1 MAAKIFS
8 SAMDND
14 ISAKVQRPLEIWC
27 QEGIVNDNQKVIFM
41 GYFADSTQITDFHC
55 GVGRCFQKDGF
66 GIGLNGSFNFF
77 LFRSMH
83 RGELY
88 AVFGVE
94 VAEQTEGAAVEIV
107 AGDDVVTRCEQ
118 IHNRINCSHT
128 GGKSQGIYT
137 VLQCCQKLLQACTR
151 RVGFTC
157 IIKACGVPKL
167 GVCEG

>member
-1 MAAKIFS
+1 MAAKIFG

-66 GIGLNGSFNFF
+66 GIGLNGSLNFF
-77 LFRSMH
+77 QFRSMH

-94 VAEQTEGAAVEIV
+94 VAEQTEGATVEIV
-107 AGDDVVTRCEQ
+107 AGDDMVAGCEQ
-118 IHNRINCSHT
+118 IHNRINCSHA
-128 GGKSQGIYT
+128 GGKG
-137 VLQCCQKLLQACTR
+137 
-151 RVGFTC
+151 
-157 IIKACGVPKL
+157 
-167 GVCEG
+167 

>member
-1 MAAKIFS
+1 MAAKIFGT
-8 SAMDND
+8 AMDND
-14 ISAKVQRPLEIWC
+14 ISAKVQRSLKIWC
-27 QEGIVNDNQKVIFM
+27 QEGIVDDNQKIIFM
-41 GYFADSTQITDFHC
+41 GYFADSTQITDLHG

-66 GIGLNGSFNFF
+66 SVGLNGSLNFF
-77 LFRSMH
+77 QFRSMH
-83 RGELY
+83 RVELY

-94 VAEQTEGAAVEIV
+94 VAEQTEGATVEIV
-107 AGDDVVTRCEQ
+107 ASDDVVTRCEQ

-128 GGKSQGIYT
+128 GGKSQGIDT

-157 IIKACGVPKL
+157 IIKACGVPQL